1 MNAGDR
7 ESAIEAVLADAKSAV
22 SGRLRTDAGQAG
34 YASTGRVPPV
44 PESPAGPDFSVR
56 VTGDDGRPA
65 ASANNYDSFAEAYT
79 AETEANLING
89 YYTRPAVLDLAGDVA
104 GRRILDLCVGL
115 LAQLGE
121 ELLRVL
127 QPAVTARQVRA
138 PVLQGLG
145 PVAVHWSAA
154 CLG

>member
-22 SGRLRTDAGQAG
+22 TGRLRTDAGQAG
-34 YASTGRVPPV
+34 YASMDRMPPV
-44 PESPAGPDFSVR
+44 PESPAGPGFSVR
-56 VTGDDGRPA
+56 VIEDEGRPA

-104 GRRILDLCVGL
+104 GADPRRR
-115 LAQLGE
+115 
-121 ELLRVL
+121 LRL
-127 QPAVTARQVRA
+127 RSLVR
-138 PVLQGLG
+138 G
-145 PVAVHWSAA
+145 AA
-154 CLG
+154 